1 VLAEDKRAR
10 ERLTRRAQT
19 GNIPASPP
27 ALVEGQRVM
36 AWREALKHLDA
47 PNSKKFTHLS

>member
-19 GNIPASPP
+19 GKYSGQPAR
-27 ALVEGQRVM
+27 LVEGQRVM